1 MKENILKFI
10 QKITTKITS
19 QFIAGL
25 VVILPLVVSIVI
37 IIFLLDKLDSIL
49 GPFVAGYLGIDVPG
63 LGLISLLVAIWFI
76 GLIATNYIGK
86 KIISLYESILHKIPI
101 VNTIFGGLKQISDT
115 IFSHNNQSFKQVVA
129 INFPFYGVYVIGF
142 ITSSKELKSNMKS
155 KEKVIQIFVP
165 TAPNPTSGFLMLVP
179 VKNVIPLKISV
190 EEALKIVI
198 SMGVV
203 QPKEYIKT
211 KLRLNK

>member
-1 MKENILKFI
+1 MKNNILKFI

-19 QFIAGL
+19 QFLAGL
-25 VVILPLVVSIVI
+25 VVILPLVISVVI
-37 IIFLLDKLDSIL
+37 IIFLLDKLDNIL
-49 GPFVAGYLGIDVPG
+49 GPFVAGYLGIDIPG
-63 LGLISLLVAIWFI
+63 LGLVVLLAAIWFI
-76 GLIATNYIGK
+76 GLIATNFIGK
-86 KIISLYESILHKIPI
+86 KIISIYESILHKIPI

-115 IFSHNNQSFKQVVA
+115 IFSHNNQSFKQVIA

-142 ITSSKELKSNMKS
+142 VTGSKKLNANIRL
-155 KEKVIQIFVP
+155 KEKVVQVFVP

-211 KLRLNK
+211 ILRLK

>member
-1 MKENILKFI
+1 MKNNILKFI
-10 QKITTKITS
+10 QKIITKITS
-19 QFIAGL
+19 QFLAGL
-25 VVILPLVVSIVI
+25 AVFLPLVVSVVV

-49 GPFVAGYLGIDVPG
+49 GPFVAGYLGIDIPG
-63 LGLISLLVAIWFI
+63 LGFITLLIVIWFI
-76 GLIATNYIGK
+76 GLLATNYIGK

-115 IFSHNNQSFKQVVA
+115 LFSNKNKSFKQVIA
-129 INFPFYGVYVIGF
+129 IDFPFYGVYVIGF
-142 ITSSKELKSNMKS
+142 VTSSQKIKARIKS
-155 KEKVIQIFVP
+155 KEEIIQVFVP

-179 VKNVIPLKISV
+179 LKRVIPLNLTI

-211 KLRLNK
+211 KIRIK

>member
-1 MKENILKFI
+1 MFKFI
-10 QKITTKITS
+10 QKIMSKITS

-25 VVILPLVVSIVI
+25 VVILPLVISIVI
-37 IIFLLDKLDSIL
+37 IYFLLDKLDSIL
-49 GPFVAGYLGIDVPG
+49 GPFVAGYLNIDIPG
-63 LGLISLLVAIWFI
+63 LGLITLLIAIWFI
-76 GLIATNYIGK
+76 GLLATNYFGK

-115 IFSHNNQSFKQVVA
+115 IFSHNNKSFKQVIA
-129 INFPFYGVYVIGF
+129 INFPFYNVYVIGF
-142 ITSSKELKSNMKS
+142 IASSKIIKSNIKS
-155 KEKVIQIFVP
+155 KQKLVQVFVP
-165 TAPNPTSGFLMLVP
+165 TAPNPTSGFIMLVP
-179 VKNVIPLKISV
+179 VKNIIPLKISV

-211 KLRLNK
+211 KIGLK